1 MTLPVIETERLVLR
15 ALRQDDA
22 DALHPMYSDVEA
34 NIYGSRPATTTIEES
49 RDRVAKAL
57 ADTAWRAWAITL
69 KGDDTPIGTTAI
81 GTVASYEKRQ
91 GKVTEIGYILSRP
104 YWGRGIATE
113 AVAALIDQ
121 LFAEGQRRVI
131 ADTDPDN
138 AASIAVLKR
147 LGFTLEATLRAE
159 WETHLGVRDSL
170 IWGMLEDEWKARGGA
185 RASLHRL
192 VSRAGSPCGE
202 SDQRT
207 ADRRPCGQ

>member
-1 MTLPVIETERLVLR
+1 MTIPIIETERLVLR
-15 ALRQDDA
+15 PLRQDDA

-34 NIYGSRPATTTIEES
+34 NTYGSRPASTSIEES

-69 KGDDTPIGTTAI
+69 KGDDTPLGTAVI

-91 GKVTEIGYILSRP
+91 GKVTEIGYILSRQ
-104 YWGRGIATE
+104 YWGKGYVTE

-121 LFAEGQRRVI
+121 LFAEGQRRVF

-138 AASIAVLKR
+138 APSIAVLKR

-170 IWGMLEDEWKARGGA
+170 IWGMLGDEWAAR
-185 RASLHRL
+185 R
-192 VSRAGSPCGE
+192 RAGA
-202 SDQRT
+202 
-207 ADRRPCGQ
+207 AD